1 MDDGSSPLWALT
13 VFTLF
18 IMGNGI
24 MYGFGAA
31 IQKVSESEIEKR
43 ALEQKDKKSL
53 WLLDVIQHPG
63 AIVNT
68 ISTTAIFLSILAG
81 YVGVRAITPYV
92 YSWNKT
98 TESGSRYSDSSDHI
112 LGCGISSG
120 VSGFSHI
127 SALGVLSAK
136 KIFNHDPDRWVYRT
150 AGIVKAFV
158 AIFWPVTFFKH
169 QAF

>member
-92 YSWNKT
+92 YSWIRQLNQVADIQIPQIIYWDVAFLLVYLV
-98 TESGSRYSDSSDHI
+98 SLII
-112 LGCGISSG
+112 LI
-120 VSGFSHI
+120 
-127 SALGVLSAK
+127 ALGVLSAK
-136 KIFNHDPDRWVYRT
+136 KSLIMIRI
-150 AGIVKAFV
+150 AGSTGQQVL
-158 AIFWPVTFFKH
+158 
-169 QAF
+169 

>member
-68 ISTTAIFLSILAG
+68 ISTTAIFSQYFSRICG
-81 YVGVRAITPYV
+81 SKSH
-92 YSWNKT
+92 YSLCLLLDKT
-98 TESGSRYSDSSDHI
+98 TESGGRYSDSSDHI
-112 LGCGISSG
+112 LGRGISSG
-120 VSGFSHI
+120 VSGFSDYSHCAGSPVRKKKSLI
-127 SALGVLSAK
+127 MIRIAGSTGQQVL
-136 KIFNHDPDRWVYRT
+136 
-150 AGIVKAFV
+150 
-158 AIFWPVTFFKH
+158 
-169 QAF
+169 

>member
-1 MDDGSSPLWALT
+1 
-13 VFTLF
+13 
-18 IMGNGI
+18 

-81 YVGVRAITPYV
+81 YVGVRAITPYAV
-92 YSWNKT
+92 SYTHLFFFLLFPVQLCGRYGFRNKLFLLRR
-98 TESGSRYSDSSDHI
+98 SVNLR
-112 LGCGISSG
+112 
-120 VSGFSHI
+120 
-127 SALGVLSAK
+127 
-136 KIFNHDPDRWVYRT
+136 
-150 AGIVKAFV
+150 
-158 AIFWPVTFFKH
+158 
-169 QAF
+169 